1 VSTSAQQ
8 QPKVARDALVRPALL
23 ALLAAPWAAHAAITG
38 LSALG
43 SRPLAARWVAL
54 GIVGFAVLVTAVGVH
69 RAVQT
74 KRDDEV
80 IVSPVTGVAGRL
92 CGAMSAGAVLALAGA
107 VLAALALPLIA
118 YDALGYHLPVI
129 ADWLDAG
136 RVAWVTTDDPIRNGY
151 PLGQEAIG
159 ALLAAATGSTSV
171 VTLPSFFYVV
181 AGALSIWHF
190 SERMGVRRELS
201 RAAAALFLL
210 VPIVILNAPTGYV
223 DASFAGAVVSCFLL
237 SALAFG
243 DARPDFVLVAAAGM
257 AAAHALSLKGTGVST
272 LLAASGATAVV
283 LVARR
288 LAGSPLPAA
297 FARRLGV
304 AAVFAA
310 PGAFW
315 LVRNVVHTGNPLWP
329 VAIRVAGHDLFS
341 GVAPLAAIMDAA
353 HNTPPAL
360 ARLNE
365 ASRLAHTW
373 LEWAGPAVAF
383 DDRFAGL
390 GLAWPLVALPA
401 IVFTVVRL
409 FRGGLAPERRTPLA
423 IALVATAIAFLLQP
437 MRWWPRYTIW
447 LWGLGA
453 VSVAY
458 AAESL
463 VRAGKGRTLAA
474 ALSVA
479 TGLAAVEGS
488 IALFHSN
495 GLGAALAHSGA
506 GALFAS
512 DPRTAPNALD
522 WVDATFWK
530 SGVADA
536 DQVCRGSWKP
546 GTDDAILDGV
556 FAQLS
561 PRPHVHV
568 VLDDDG
574 NWSRVHK
581 AWKDAGCTDLLLLQ
595 GSPVLPLA
603 EKDPEVSV
611 EPAVAFDPLFIV
623 RPRALTRLSSR
634 NEPR

>member
-1 VSTSAQQ
+1 V
-8 QPKVARDALVRPALL
+8 
-23 ALLAAPWAAHAAITG
+23 AHAVVTG

-43 SRPLAARWVAL
+43 GRPLADRGLAL
-54 GIVGFAVLVTAVGVH
+54 GITACAVLVTAVGVR
-69 RAVQT
+69 RAV
-74 KRDDEV
+74 RSGGDEV
-80 IVSPVTGVAGRL
+80 SVAPLPGAARLLGIVL
-92 CGAMSAGAVLALAGA
+92 SAGAGLALAGA
-107 VLAALALPLIA
+107 VLAALALPLVA

-136 RVAWVTTDDPIRNGY
+136 RIAWVATDDPIRNGY

-171 VTLPSFFYVV
+171 VALPSFFY
-181 AGALSIWHF
+181 AASGALSIWLF
-190 SERMGVRRELS
+190 TERMGVRRELS

-210 VPIVILNAPTGYV
+210 APIVILNAPSGYV

-243 DARPDFVLVAAAGM
+243 QAQPDLVLAAAAGM
-257 AAAHALSLKGTGVST
+257 AAAHALALKGTGVST
-272 LLAASGATAVV
+272 LLAISLASAGVLLATRR
-283 LVARR
+283 ARGSLPEA
-288 LAGSPLPAA
+288 LAK
-297 FARRLGV
+297 RVGV
-304 AAVFAA
+304 AMAFAA
-310 PGAFW
+310 PGVFW
-315 LVRNVVHTGNPLWP
+315 LVRNLVHTGNPLWP
-329 VAIRVAGHDLFS
+329 VAIGVAGHELFP
-341 GVAPLAAIMDAA
+341 GVAPLAAILDTA

-365 ASRLAHTW
+365 VGRIVHTW
-373 LEWAGPAVAF
+373 LEWSGPAVAF

-390 GLAWPLVALPA
+390 GLAWPLVAVPA
-401 IVFTVVRL
+401 IALTVGRF
-409 FRGGLAPERRTPLA
+409 FRGGIASEHRLPLA
-423 IALVATAIAFLLQP
+423 IALFATAIAFVLQP

-453 VSVAY
+453 VSVACT
-458 AAESL
+458 AESL
-463 VRAGKGRTLAA
+463 VAAGRGRALSVV
-474 ALSVA
+474 LSVA
-479 TGLAAVEGS
+479 TGLAAVEGAV
-488 IALFHSN
+488 ALFHAN
-495 GLGAALAHSGA
+495 GLGSALGRSGA
-506 GALFAS
+506 RALFAG
-512 DPRTAPNALD
+512 DPRNAPNAVD

-536 DQVCRGSWKP
+536 EHVCRGAWKP

-568 VLDDDG
+568 VSDDDG
-574 NWSRVHK
+574 DWSRVQK

-611 EPAVAFDPLFIV
+611 EPAVAFDPLYIV
-623 RPRALTRLSSR
+623 RPRRLARLSSR
-634 NEPR
+634 NETR